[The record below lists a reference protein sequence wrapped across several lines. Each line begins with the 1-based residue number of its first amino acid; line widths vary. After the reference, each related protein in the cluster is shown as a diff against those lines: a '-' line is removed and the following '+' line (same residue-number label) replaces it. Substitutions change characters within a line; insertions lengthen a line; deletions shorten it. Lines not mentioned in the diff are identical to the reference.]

1 MSDSSKFYKPDRRK
15 NLRAESTDRR
25 KALRP
30 TVRTQVLKV
39 IVAVIAV
46 LLVGVLVYIMNP
58 KLFAHVLN
66 YDKFLLYF
74 SLDL

>member
-1 MSDSSKFYKPDRRK
+1 MSENNKFYKPDRRK

-25 KALRP
+25 KSLRP
-30 TVRTQVLKV
+30 TLRTQILKL

-58 KLFAHVLN
+58 KLFMHVLN
-66 YDKFLLYF
+66 
-74 SLDL
+74 